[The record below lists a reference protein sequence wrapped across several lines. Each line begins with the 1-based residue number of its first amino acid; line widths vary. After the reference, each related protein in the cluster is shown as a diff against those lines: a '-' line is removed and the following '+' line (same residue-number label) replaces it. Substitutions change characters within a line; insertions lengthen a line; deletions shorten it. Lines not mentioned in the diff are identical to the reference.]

1 MTITKSEI
9 TVKFTLEELKGLA
22 KILGGLSRYA
32 MSNGLKLRASEV
44 AAVDPL
50 YTKLTDALEDKE
62 D

>member
-9 TVKFTLEELKGLA
+9 TVKFTLEELKGLT

-32 MSNGLKLRASEV
+32 MSVGLQLSTSEV
-44 AAVDPL
+44 AAIDPL
-50 YTKLTDALEDKE
+50 FSKFKDALENKE